1 MKTLLFKEV
10 KKVTQEISKPQ
21 SRSNQVPQEYI
32 YSKIIDHN
40 CLSIDFLKRI
50 QEKKS
55 NVFFAIDN
63 NQNFVG
69 AITEGDFRRFV
80 IKNGFVPQTI
90 KKVINKSAY
99 FILEN
104 DLKSSNST
112 IIDTSKG
119 EVPIIND
126 NNKIIDI
133 YPNSVSPT
141 ISRNLTTKVVAIAP
155 TRISFAGGGSD
166 LNYWFK
172 NNRGCVVNLAIGK
185 YARVSI
191 IRNFTNYINVSSL
204 NTSEDLRLNLKD
216 LKSYKQ
222 KKLFLVIKCLQK
234 FQITDGIDL
243 KIFCDYEPG
252 TGLGGS
258 SSLTVAIIKAL
269 SKLFHFELS
278 NKKLVEISYEIE
290 RNEAGISGGWQDQI
304 VAINGGLCITNFS
317 SNNINTHKIALTQK
331 YEDYLNSSLFISRI
345 GKSRKSAVIHNSQEA
360 ISNQISYHKNM
371 KAIVELA
378 DKCASL
384 IGEEKI
390 DELGKILHEGW
401 HLKKNIGEF
410 ISNTEV
416 DKRYEILLKFGAQG
430 GRLLGAG
437 ASGFILVSVDPS
449 IQGSFLSMCKN
460 HQIPIERIEIDTFG
474 ARTI

>member
-234 FQITDGIDL
+234 FQITDGID
-243 KIFCDYEPG
+243 
-252 TGLGGS
+252 
-258 SSLTVAIIKAL
+258 
-269 SKLFHFELS
+269 
-278 NKKLVEISYEIE
+278 IE
-290 RNEAGISGGWQDQI
+290 N
-304 VAINGGLCITNFS
+304 
-317 SNNINTHKIALTQK
+317 
-331 YEDYLNSSLFISRI
+331 
-345 GKSRKSAVIHNSQEA
+345 
-360 ISNQISYHKNM
+360 
-371 KAIVELA
+371 
-378 DKCASL
+378 
-384 IGEEKI
+384 
-390 DELGKILHEGW
+390 
-401 HLKKNIGEF
+401 
-410 ISNTEV
+410 
-416 DKRYEILLKFGAQG
+416 LL
-430 GRLLGAG
+430 
-437 ASGFILVSVDPS
+437 
-449 IQGSFLSMCKN
+449 
-460 HQIPIERIEIDTFG
+460 
-474 ARTI
+474 